1 MFTIYED
8 ADIDMEWMRHFRFLS
23 ESDILATKPVHAPNS
38 ILSSDY
44 RDVRPDLIRIPFF
57 WKLCEWFEIAP

>member
-8 ADIDMEWMRHFRFLS
+8 ADIDIEWMRHFRFLS

-44 RDVRPDLIRIPFF
+44 RDVRPH
-57 WKLCEWFEIAP
+57 